1 MIFSNG
7 TSFNVTTASIALFIF
22 CYALKQIKLYF
33 TRRQFRKSNGCQPAQ
48 AKYPLKDPIFG
59 LDLVLDTIKNAKN
72 LRHLEGTSKRYE
84 QHGTTFTS
92 KLITYPTVF
101 TIDTENVKT
110 ILATKFDDYRL
121 SSIRVDAMKPVFGHG
136 IFTTDGKLWQKSRA
150 LLRPTFAKESI
161 SNLEAAEL
169 HFQHLLNRIP
179 REGSTVDLQDLFF
192 KFTMDTAT
200 QFLFG
205 HSVNSQSNS
214 DHSSGGVSDA
224 EFVEQYTYT
233 QLEASHNVRLGP
245 LARFRYNSAAT
256 RAQKT
261 VFKYVDHYIDVALDA
276 LKKDEN
282 KINTNDVKF
291 GPYSFL
297 EEIAKLTTDRQ
308 VLRDQVL
315 NTLLAGR
322 DTTASLLSN
331 LFFMLARYPDVW
343 RKLRAEVLELDGQLP
358 TYNDLRNMKYLRQC
372 INESLRIHPVVP
384 ANTREAVRDT
394 CLPRGGG
401 KDGQEPLFVK
411 AGTQVLYSVYS
422 MHRRKDLFGED
433 VETFRPERWDQIQP
447 KWEFLPF
454 NGGPRICLGQQF
466 ALIEASF
473 VIVRMLQ
480 EFQEIEQRDEKPW
493 QEAYTLVVCS
503 HNGVQVS
510 LKCAK

>member
-1 MIFSNG
+1 MPKTYDIPKELGGVMSSTEHPLHSN
-7 TSFNVTTASIALFIF
+7 L
-22 CYALKQIKLYF
+22 LQ
-33 TRRQFRKSNGCQPAQ
+33 
-48 AKYPLKDPIFG
+48 
-59 LDLVLDTIKNAKN
+59 
-72 LRHLEGTSKRYE
+72 
-84 QHGTTFTS
+84 
-92 KLITYPTVF
+92 
-101 TIDTENVKT
+101 NVKT
-110 ILATKFDDYRL
+110 ILATKFDDFRL

-136 IFTTDGKLWQKSRA
+136 IFRTDGKLWHKSRA
-150 LLRPTFAKESI
+150 LLQPTFAKESI
-161 SNLEAAEL
+161 SNLEVAEL
-169 HFQHLLNRIP
+169 HFQHLINRIP
-179 REGSTVDLQDLFF
+179 REGSAIDLQDLFF
-192 KFTMDTAT
+192 KFTIDTAT

-245 LARFRYNSAAT
+245 LARFRYNHAAT

-276 LKKDEN
+276 LKKDQS
-282 KINTNDVKF
+282 KIETKDDNF
-291 GPYSFL
+291 GPYIFL
-297 EEIAKLTTDRQ
+297 EEIAKLTTDQQ

-343 RKLRAEVLELDGQLP
+343 RKLRAEVMQLDGQLP

-372 INESLRIHPVVP
+372 INECKFITSSPLLITSPKSDADEIALRMHPVVP
-384 ANTREAVRDT
+384 TNTREAVRDT

-401 KDGQEPLFVK
+401 KNGQAPRFVK
-411 AGTQVLYSVYS
+411 AGTQVLYGVYS
-422 MHRRKDLFGED
+422 MHRRRDLFGED
-433 VETFRPERWDQIQP
+433 VETFRPERWDHIQP

-480 EFQEIEQRDEKPW
+480 EFEEIEPRDEKPW
-493 QEAYTLVVCS
+493 
-503 HNGVQVS
+503 
-510 LKCAK
+510 